1 MFKKGELGWEE
12 IARILLVL
20 IFLIIIIAIVYLFR
34 DKLNTTLESIKN
46 ILRFGK

>member
-34 DKLNTTLESIKN
+34 DKLNTAIESIKN